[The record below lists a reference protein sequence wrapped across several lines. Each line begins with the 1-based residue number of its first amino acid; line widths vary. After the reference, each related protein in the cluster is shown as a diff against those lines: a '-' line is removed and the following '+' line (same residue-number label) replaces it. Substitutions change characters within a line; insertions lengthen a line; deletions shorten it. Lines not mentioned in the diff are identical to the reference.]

1 VEIIHDTSHEDV
13 LPIASSL
20 LPASHCPM
28 ARHGTKHDVLVAQF
42 ATDDLGLLQNVFD
55 ANVSRR

>member
-1 VEIIHDTSHEDV
+1 
-13 LPIASSL
+13 
-20 LPASHCPM
+20 M